1 MKKYVHQIYYNE
13 ETKSQLLDGFIP
25 LDNTQNPRP
34 DWFEFWVIL
43 NFLRNNVLEED
54 AWYGFLSPKFHEKT
68 GFTSEYVNSL
78 LEGQEGVGS
87 VVLLSPSWDQLSFF
101 LNPFEQGEM
110 WHPGLLGAC
119 QKFIDSTWLEMDLS
133 TLVTDTSSSVFSNY
147 IIAKKDFWEEWE
159 ILAEEFFKYVE
170 NNPEYQS
177 HTPYGSVESRFP
189 MKTFIQ
195 ERLATVVLASGQFKA
210 ACAPYS
216 FMHPIFTRL
225 FPDDIETRT
234 LLQTCDLMKKKY
246 RLSADQKYLDMYWKI
261 RGDITFFR
269 QSF

>member
-1 MKKYVHQIYYNE
+1 MKKYVYQIYYND
-13 ETKSQLLDGFIP
+13 ETRSQLLDGFIP
-25 LDNTQNPRP
+25 LDNTKNPRP

-43 NFLRNNVLEED
+43 NFLRNNTLEDD

-68 GFTSEYVNSL
+68 GFTSEYVNNL
-78 LEGQEGVGS
+78 LDGQEGVGS

-119 QKFIDSTWLEMDLS
+119 QTFIDSTWLELDLS
-133 TLVTDTSSSVFSNY
+133 TLVTDTTRSVFSNY

-159 ILAEEFFKYVE
+159 ILAEEFFRYVE

-177 HTPYGSVESRFP
+177 HTPYGAVESQFP

-195 ERLATVVLASGQFKA
+195 ERLATVVLASGQFKV
-210 ACAPYS
+210 ACPPYS

-225 FPDDIETRT
+225 FPDNIETRV
-234 LLQTCDLMKKKY
+234 LLQTCDLMKQKY
-246 RLSADQKYLDMYWKI
+246 HLSADQKYLDMYWKI